1 MMSDRSFSPMDQQVV
16 LRTIEYVDRIFGPGM
31 GARHVRFLDRLENP
45 ALRDMIHR
53 YHTVE
58 SDTRW
63 LSLEDN
69 YLIGMCVLCA
79 VDQLET
85 ASMFAKTLLH
95 LGVPK
100 QRLLEAAG
108 RLSMWVGG
116 LPAVRSSFA
125 IQKATRDYEQ
135 NGLASLSVWFPG
147 VEEAE

>member
-1 MMSDRSFSPMDQQVV
+1 MDQQVV

-53 YHTVE
+53 YHAVE

-63 LSLEDN
+63 LSLQDS

-79 VDQLET
+79 IDQLET

-100 QRLLEAAG
+100 QRLLEATG

-125 IQKATRDYEQ
+125 IQKAIRDYEQ
-135 NGLASLSVWFPG
+135 NGLASLSVWFPSA
-147 VEEAE
+147 EEAE